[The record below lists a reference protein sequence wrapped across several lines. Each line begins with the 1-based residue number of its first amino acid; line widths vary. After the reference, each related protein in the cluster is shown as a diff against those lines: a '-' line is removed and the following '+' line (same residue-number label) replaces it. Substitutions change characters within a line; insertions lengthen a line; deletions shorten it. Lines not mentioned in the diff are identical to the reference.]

1 MKYSFLV
8 FLGAASYGILSTI
21 AKLSYKAGFTAAD
34 ATGSQMIFGVIIL
47 WAIVLIKEKGK
58 TKTKT
63 NKSDIVRLMLM
74 GIPVGLTSVFY
85 YQSVQLLPA
94 SIAILLLFQFTW
106 IGILL
111 EAISLK
117 KLPSLAKVVSTVI
130 LMGGTV
136 LASGVLENGLGGYN
150 TKGIIYGL
158 LASVSYALFIFF
170 NGKSTSSISATKKS
184 ALMLT
189 GAAILTV
196 LVYPP
201 VFLINGAVLNGLA
214 IYGIPLA
221 LFGAVI
227 PPLLFAIGIP
237 KIGVGLSSIINAAE
251 LPVAVMASSV
261 VLGEVVTSSQWTGV
275 SIILAAMILPNLI
288 ERKINKKKVISELRN

>member
-34 ATGSQMIFGVIIL
+34 ATGGQMIFGVIML
-47 WAIVLIKEKGK
+47 WAIVFITERGK
-58 TKTKT
+58 KNVKAKKT
-63 NKSDIVRLMLM
+63 DIVNIMLM

-106 IGILL
+106 IGLL
-111 EAISLK
+111 FEAISTK
-117 KLPSLAKVVSTVI
+117 KYPSLAKIVSAII

-136 LASGVLENGLGGYN
+136 LASGLLDTGIDSFN

-170 NGKSTSSISATKKS
+170 NGKTSSGISPARKS

-189 GAAILTV
+189 GAAILSV
-196 LVYPP
+196 IVYPP
-201 VFLINGAVLNGLA
+201 VFLINGAIFEGYLY
-214 IYGIPLA
+214 YGIPLA

-227 PPLLFAIGIP
+227 PPFLFAVGIP
-237 KIGVGLSSIINAAE
+237 KIGVGLSSIINATE
-251 LPVAVMASSV
+251 LPVAVMASSLI
-261 VLGEVVTSSQWTGV
+261 LGEIVTSSQWTGV
-275 SIILAAMILPNLI
+275 IVILAAMVVPNLV
-288 ERKINKKKVISELRN
+288 EKKIKKRRMLVSVK